1 MDPLP
6 AKDEDTTSDLS
17 IDNPLSQ
24 NPGTIFVFSFF
35 FFFQKLSFSKL
46 ISKFLL
52 FQTLQKVY
60 KTIYAINMMSYLT
73 T

>member
-24 NPGTIFVFSFF
+24 NPGTIFFIYFFLFSFF
-35 FFFQKLSFSKL
+35 FQILSFSKL

-60 KTIYAINMMSYLT
+60 ICN
-73 T
+73 